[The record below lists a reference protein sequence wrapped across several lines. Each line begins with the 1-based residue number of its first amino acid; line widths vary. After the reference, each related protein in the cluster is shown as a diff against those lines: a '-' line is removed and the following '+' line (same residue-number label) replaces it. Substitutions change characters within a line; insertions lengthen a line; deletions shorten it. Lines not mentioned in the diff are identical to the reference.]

1 MDEAENILKELSK
14 YKLYSKLNQVVD
26 HNEYSYYCTDL
37 NYMDGIYEGFTN
49 LCYIFAKNLIKLHD
63 ILRDVTDKD
72 ERCNYFNF
80 WITDLVRKKWKNE
93 WKDKPSIMYTL
104 QKLYGVENTITD
116 ASQKNNCRFDYSS
129 NINLDLWN
137 ERKCLYDY
145 IENYNDI
152 EVKINSDG
160 QLCKIYSKYFDYI
173 KELHEKYKQE
183 CCNGNFSK
191 CHNHINLDYFCTSEI
206 FNNKLVC
213 DETKEIKEASTGYER
228 PQHRDGTQESD
239 SSNSISSSSTDHQ
252 NDINGYAMNNN
263 TDYYTKLGIGI
274 PFLGI
279 VSSIFYVYK
288 FTAFGNM
295 IRSKVL
301 KTKTKVNLDED
312 TQNFMGNELNNED
325 ESFYSDDYKITY
337 HSS

>member
-1 MDEAENILKELSK
+1 M
-14 YKLYSKLNQVVD
+14 
-26 HNEYSYYCTDL
+26 
-37 NYMDGIYEGFTN
+37 
-49 LCYIFAKNLIKLHD
+49 
-63 ILRDVTDKD
+63 
-72 ERCNYFNF
+72 NF
-80 WITDLVRKKWKNE
+80 WITDYVRKMLETKWKEN
-93 WKDKPSIMYTL
+93 PHMTSLLRSFLT
-104 QKLYGVENTITD
+104 VENIITGV
-116 ASQKNNCRFDYSS
+116 SNEYNCHFDYDN
-129 NINLDLWN
+129 NIDLDVWKK
-137 ERKCLYDY
+137 RKYIHDY
-145 IENYNDI
+145 IENYDDI
-152 EVKINSDG
+152 KVIINSDG

-191 CHNHINLDYFCTSEI
+191 CHNHISLDYFCTSEI

-239 SSNSISSSSTDHQ
+239 SSNSISSSSTVHQ

-263 TDYYTKLGIGI
+263 TDYYTRHRY
-274 PFLGI
+274 
-279 VSSIFYVYK
+279 SIFRDSIIYFLR

-312 TQNFMGNELNNED
+312 AQNLMGHELNNED

-337 HSS
+337 HSL